1 MECGHRGRELAMVVA
16 GALATVVMVVAGGIG
31 VLKAVQMAAGMTLTM
46 SMALLEKELNLQ
58 CSACDC

>member
-1 MECGHRGRELAMVVA
+1 MVVVVA